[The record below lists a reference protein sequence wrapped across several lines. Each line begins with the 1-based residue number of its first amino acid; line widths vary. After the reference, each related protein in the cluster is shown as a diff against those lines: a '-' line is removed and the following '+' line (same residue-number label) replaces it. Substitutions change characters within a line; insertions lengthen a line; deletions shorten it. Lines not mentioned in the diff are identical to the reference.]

1 MTLMEL
7 LERFVAAH
15 EKQAEAAMLM
25 AQGQPAQ
32 LTRCG
37 EPDGTECTAGKP
49 AGHMMAMQ
57 CGGTA
62 HEDKPL
68 PDWNP
73 YTEKV
78 QGKYG
83 KDKQEIMDALL
94 KERGIEMKANATGAE
109 KHQALLDHGNSDTPP
124 AAPPVEQ
131 PPVDPKPEAPAEP
144 EITLEAL
151 KSAAGLYCARRK
163 VAGSEAPAGDC
174 AALLQAHAGVGK
186 TAEVPADK
194 RKACL
199 DAFEANWMPQEDD
212 L

>member
-1 MTLMEL
+1 MTFMEL

-37 EPDGTECTAGKP
+37 EPDGTECTA
-49 AGHMMAMQ
+49 
-57 CGGTA
+57 
-62 HEDKPL
+62 
-68 PDWNP
+68 
-73 YTEKV
+73 TEK
-78 QGKYG
+78 
-83 KDKQEIMDALL
+83 
-94 KERGIEMKANATGAE
+94 KERKPR
-109 KHQALLDHGNSDTPP
+109 KSKDTP
-124 AAPPVEQ
+124 AEQ
-131 PPVDPKPEAPAEP
+131 PPVEEPKPEAPVETTPGAPVAPPAEAEP

-163 VAGSEAPAGDC
+163 VAGSDAPAGDC

-199 DAFEANWMPQEDD
+199 DAFEANWMPEEEE

>member
-25 AQGQPAQ
+25 AQGGATAQ
-32 LTRCG
+32 DVVQS
-37 EPDGTECTAGKP
+37 DGTECTAGKP
-49 AGHMMAMQ
+49 PAG
-57 CGGTA
+57 
-62 HEDKPL
+62 EKPKRQ
-68 PDWNP
+68 PRKPKDAP
-73 YTEKV
+73 TE
-78 QGKYG
+78 QPPT
-83 KDKQEIMDALL
+83 QEL
-94 KERGIEMKANATGAE
+94 
-109 KHQALLDHGNSDTPP
+109 
-124 AAPPVEQ
+124 
-131 PPVDPKPEAPAEP
+131 PPVDPKPETQAEP

-151 KSAAGLYCARRK
+151 KAAAGLYCARRK
-163 VAGSEAPAGDC
+163 VAGSEAPAADC

-199 DAFEANWMPQEDD
+199 DAFEANWMPREDD

>member
-37 EPDGTECTAGKP
+37 EPDG
-49 AGHMMAMQ
+49 
-57 CGGTA
+57 
-62 HEDKPL
+62 EDKPL

-174 AALLQAHAGVGK
+174 AALLQAHAGAGK

-199 DAFEANWMPQEDD
+199 DAFEANWMPQEEE

>member
-37 EPDGTECTAGKP
+37 EPDGTECTA
-49 AGHMMAMQ
+49 
-57 CGGTA
+57 
-62 HEDKPL
+62 
-68 PDWNP
+68 
-73 YTEKV
+73 TEK
-78 QGKYG
+78 
-83 KDKQEIMDALL
+83 
-94 KERGIEMKANATGAE
+94 KERKPR
-109 KHQALLDHGNSDTPP
+109 KPKDT
-124 AAPPVEQ
+124 PVEQ
-131 PPVDPKPEAPAEP
+131 PPVEEPKVETPAQDLPLVEEPKPEAPAEP

-163 VAGSEAPAGDC
+163 VAGSEAPAADC

-199 DAFEANWMPQEDD
+199 DAFEANWMPEEEE

>member
-25 AQGQPAQ
+25 AQGGGCACEEPKPVVHNMTAMQGGATAQ
-32 LTRCG
+32 G
-37 EPDGTECTAGKP
+37 VVQSDGTECTAS
-49 AGHMMAMQ
+49 Q
-57 CGGTA
+57 
-62 HEDKPL
+62 
-68 PDWNP
+68 
-73 YTEKV
+73 
-78 QGKYG
+78 
-83 KDKQEIMDALL
+83 
-94 KERGIEMKANATGAE
+94 
-109 KHQALLDHGNSDTPP
+109 PP
-124 AAPPVEQ
+124 AEEKPKRQPRKPKDAPTEQ
-131 PPVDPKPEAPAEP
+131 PPTQELPPVDPKPETPAEP

-163 VAGSEAPAGDC
+163 VAGSEAPAADC

-199 DAFEANWMPQEDD
+199 DAFEANWMPAEEE

>member
-25 AQGQPAQ
+25 AQSQPAQ

-57 CGGTA
+57 EGDSAPG
-62 HEDKPL
+62 
-68 PDWNP
+68 WNP
-73 YTEKV
+73 MIEKI
-78 QGKYG
+78 QGKYS
-83 KDKQEIMDALL
+83 KDKQGTLDSKL
-94 KERGIEMKANATGAE
+94 KEYGIELKASATGAE
-109 KHQALLDHGNSDTPP
+109 KHQALLDRCPQAETPTQ
-124 AAPPVEQ
+124 EL
-131 PPVDPKPEAPAEP
+131 PPVDPKPETPAEP

-163 VAGSEAPAGDC
+163 VAGSEAPAADC